1 MRKQCTIDYI
11 IYINI
16 HVQNIKNAI
25 FVTLL
30 SELEKQKTTI
40 HEIAKALNTTASTV
54 SRALNNNPRISD
66 KMKKRV
72 LDMANKLGYEP
83 NIMASALRNGQSKL
97 IGIIVPY
104 ADRVFFSSA
113 IRGIE
118 EEVKKFGFNVIICQS
133 YEKLANEIDD
143 INALLSA
150 QVAGIIISISK
161 ETNRF
166 EHLQK
171 VLDKKKPLI
180 LFDRVTNKVNTC
192 SVVIDDFQGA
202 YQSVTHLIENGYRN
216 IAFFTGKRNL
226 NIYVERYRGYKAAI
240 EENGLV
246 FNDDFVMEISS
257 DVEEGKMAMQ
267 KLMSAKNKPDAVFS
281 SSDHSALGA
290 LKWLTENNYRVPEDV
305 GVVGF
310 SNEPFTQYLEP
321 SLTSV
326 DQKSR
331 QMGETTAK
339 VFLEQLSGKGGDV
352 ARKIFLS
359 PELIIRKSSTNSLK
373 GKIAV

>member
-1 MRKQCTIDYI
+1 
-11 IYINI
+11 
-16 HVQNIKNAI
+16 
-25 FVTLL
+25 
-30 SELEKQKTTI
+30 
-40 HEIAKALNTTASTV
+40 
-54 SRALNNNPRISD
+54 
-66 KMKKRV
+66 
-72 LDMANKLGYEP
+72 MAEKLGYEP
-83 NIMASALRNGQSKL
+83 NIMASALRKGQSKL

-133 YEKLANEIDD
+133 YEKLENEIDD

-150 QVAGIIISISK
+150 QVAGILISISK
-161 ETNRF
+161 ETNKF
-166 EHLQK
+166 DHLQK

-202 YQSVTHLIENGYRN
+202 YASVTHLIENGYRN
-216 IAFFTGKRNL
+216 IAFFGGKRHL

-240 EENGLV
+240 EENGLI
-246 FNDDFVMEISS
+246 FNENLVLEISS
-257 DVEEGKMAMQ
+257 DVEDGKLAMQ
-267 KLMSAKNKPDAVFS
+267 KLMEQKDKPDAVFS

-290 LKWLTENNYRVPEDV
+290 LQWLSKNNYRVPEDV
-305 GVVGF
+305 GIVGF

-321 SLTSV
+321 SLSSV

-331 QMGETTAK
+331 QMGEMAAK
-339 VFLEQLSGKGGDV
+339 VFLEQISGKGGEV

-359 PELIIRKSSTNSLK
+359 PELIIRKSSTNLLQ